1 MVGDL
6 RRRVERLE
14 QSTSA
19 AGDRPP
25 RIFIP
30 PPGCPDVPA
39 WERACEAEAARDG
52 VRSLIVRFIK
62 PGDVPPGG
70 VVH

>member
-1 MVGDL
+1 MPGDL

-14 QSTSA
+14 CATGVS
-19 AGDRPP
+19 GDILP

-30 PPGCPDVPA
+30 PPECADVPA
-39 WERACEAEAARDG
+39 WERACMAEAARDG
-52 VRSLIVRFIK
+52 VRPLIVRFVK

-70 VVH
+70 IVH

>member
-1 MVGDL
+1 MPGDL

-14 QSTSA
+14 CATGVSSEAT
-19 AGDRPP
+19 P

-39 WERACEAEAARDG
+39 WEQTCEAEAARDG
-52 VRSLIVRFIK
+52 VRPLIVRFVK
-62 PGDVPPGG
+62 PGDVAPGG